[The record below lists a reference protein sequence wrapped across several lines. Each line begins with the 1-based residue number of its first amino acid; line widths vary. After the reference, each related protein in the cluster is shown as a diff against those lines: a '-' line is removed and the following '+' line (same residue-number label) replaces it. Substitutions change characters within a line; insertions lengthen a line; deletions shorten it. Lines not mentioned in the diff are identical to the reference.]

1 MLTDFEE
8 SSRSKYGRYFPLD
21 QDEVVT
27 FDSEKIF
34 PEPDYFV
41 GSVASIADD
50 RTETIAQQFAR
61 EGLTA
66 LEFRLL
72 KVEYKTDLTSTWDLE
87 DLSDPVM
94 TKLIEH
100 VRLLNWPDFAVPE
113 DHSRSGLVHLI
124 RYLRPQKDLWAPQP
138 STIIHCSN
146 GSGRTD
152 VFIALDWLL
161 QELDNGTYG
170 SFTSGE
176 DPIYELVSEL
186 RKQRVMMVQTEA
198 QYAFL
203 YEVLRE
209 EWLKKYGS

>member
-8 SSRSKYGRYFPLD
+8 SGRSKCGRYFPLD

-27 FDSEKIF
+27 FDSAKTF
-34 PEPDYFV
+34 PKPDYFV
-41 GSVASIADD
+41 GSVASVTDD
-50 RTETIAQQFAR
+50 RTETIAEQFTR
-61 EGLTA
+61 EGMTA
-66 LEFRLL
+66 LKFRIL
-72 KVEYKTDLTSTWDLE
+72 KVEYETDLTSTRDLE
-87 DLSDPVM
+87 DSSNPVM

-100 VRLLNWPDFAVPE
+100 VRLLNWADFAVPE

-124 RYLRPQKDLWAPQP
+124 HYLRPQKDLWARQP
-138 STIIHCSN
+138 STIIHCSS
-146 GSGRTD
+146 GSGRTG
-152 VFIALDWLL
+152 VYIALDWLL

-170 SFTSGE
+170 SFTSKE
-176 DPIYELVSEL
+176 DPVYEIVSEL